1 MLPIAAIA
9 ALPLEGSCISMEQND
24 EFKEQNIPARK
35 KMIVA
40 KSEIFR
46 PLWYWKA
53 RKLRGIKNTARMEA
67 AASRCSI
74 FGNMTIPSNVPV
86 TNGNPSPLMSLAPA
100 IKLCDIFSK
109 IT

>member
-9 ALPLEGSCISMEQND
+9 ALLLEESGIFIEQND

-40 KSEIFR
+40 KSEIFF
-46 PLWYWKA
+46 PLWCWKA
-53 RKLRGIKNTARMEA
+53 RKLIGTKNAARMEA
-67 AASRCSI
+67 AAFRCSNL
-74 FGNMTIPSNVPV
+74 GNMTTPSAVPV
-86 TNGNPSPLMSLAPA
+86 TNGNPTPLMSLATA
-100 IKLCDIFSK
+100 IMLCNIFSK

>member
-1 MLPIAAIA
+1 
-9 ALPLEGSCISMEQND
+9 MEQND

-40 KSEIFR
+40 EREILR

-53 RKLRGIKNTARMEA
+53 RKLRGIKHAGRMGA
-67 AASRCSI
+67 ATSRCSN
-74 FGNMTIPSNVPV
+74 FGNMTIPSTVPV

-100 IKLCDIFSK
+100 IKQCDIFSK